1 MINIYPST
9 LDGAPLEEH
18 RTLEPMTLGAWL
30 RANVKSYRAM
40 DVAPISI
47 HVNGELIDP
56 ASWDC
61 SEFGPSDTVDI
72 YPLPKGAGVGAFLV
86 AYGGYIAAAIA
97 VLAVLLMPKPASMN
111 GGGQAQ
117 GSGLDLASAKGNQ
130 VKTNAPI
137 REIAGKRKVYPD
149 YLLPLRRYFTSPRE
163 QWVDMLLCVGK
174 GKYSIPESRIQIGD
188 TPAIS
193 LGEDVQFAI
202 YQPGADLSAEPCA
215 AWWNSCPEV
224 GATSTGTSGLQLK
237 ATFAVSPAASASSYL
252 FDGDTVTVPVGAG
265 EFPTGWAS
273 GMIARIEVT
282 YPYTVIDG
290 GAGRDIIEGDLSQ
303 LAPFAGMVIEIVGD
317 NEGMYVVE
325 SYTPGALD
333 TDPDQMTL
341 SYDGGAPVTGLLT
354 GSVQMGIGYRGLRY
368 RLLAASA
375 QSISVERMT
384 DTGATDLA
392 WPGYLPLTTTLAAI
406 TLDGSTQEGDWCGP
420 FAACPDGELTTAIE
434 WDVMFPGGLIKITS
448 KGDEREYSVTVEVQY
463 RDIEVAGEWS
473 SFVKTYSAKTLDQLG
488 FTESLALPYAMRAE
502 VRMRRIGAES
512 TSTQRQDAAQWY
524 GLRSRL
530 NGPTSYEGV
539 TVLAMRVRG
548 GNRLAA
554 QSEQL
559 VSVEATRV
567 LPVRNG
573 GAWDVESPTRDIAPW
588 IAHVARSIG
597 YTDDDLDMTELD
609 RLGEVWAARGDYF
622 DSSVDSLSTVKQC
635 LVDAMMAGFAD
646 ITIDR
651 GKIRPVRDEPRT
663 TFEHMY
669 TPQNMTEGLSRSF
682 SARKPDDY
690 DGVDVEYVDGVTW
703 QKETVKC
710 RLPGDIGQRV
720 EKIQLEGVTSRTKA
734 WRIGMRQRRS
744 QKYRRWSYQW
754 ATELDAL
761 NSRYLSFCAVGDD
774 VPGYG
779 QSAIML
785 NYDSGI
791 IESSEPF
798 DWSDEGPHVVGIRR
812 PDGTLSGPYAATQ
825 IDEYH
830 LSIDGLDFEP
840 DTSWSI
846 EPPHLLFGPLNR
858 WSYPVLI
865 TGITPNGTEGASVEA
880 MNYDV
885 RVYADDD
892 NSPA

>member
-18 RTLEPMTLGAWL
+18 RTAELMTLGAWL
-30 RANVKSYRAM
+30 RANVKNYRAM

-47 HVNGELIDP
+47 HINGELIDP
-56 ASWDC
+56 AAWDVA
-61 SEFGPSDTVDI
+61 EFGPTDTVDI
-72 YPLPKGAGVGAFLV
+72 YPLPKAAGVGAFLV

-111 GGGQAQ
+111 RGGQTQ
-117 GSGLDLASAKGNQ
+117 GNQLDLATTKGNQ

-188 TPAIS
+188 TPVIS

-215 AWWNSCPEV
+215 VWWNSCPEV

-237 ATFAVSPAASASSYL
+237 ATFAVSPEASASSYL
-252 FDGDTVTVPVGAG
+252 FDGDTVTIPSGAG
-265 EFPTGWAS
+265 EFPSGWAA

-290 GAGRDIIEGDLSQ
+290 GAGRDVIEGDLSQ
-303 LAPFAGMVIEIVGD
+303 LAPFVGMLIEIVGD

-325 SYTPGALD
+325 SYTPGALE
-333 TDPDQMTL
+333 TDPDQITL
-341 SYDGGAPVTGLLT
+341 SYDGGEPVTGLLT

-375 QSISVERMT
+375 QAISVERMT
-384 DTGATDLA
+384 DTGATDLT
-392 WPGYLPLTTTLAAI
+392 WPGYLPLTTSLASI
-406 TLDGSTQEGDWCGP
+406 VLDGSTQEGNWCGP

-434 WDVMFPGGLIKITS
+434 WDVMFPGGLIGIDK
-448 KGDEREYSVTVEVQY
+448 KGRSYPLGVTVEVQY
-463 RDIEVAGEWS
+463 RDIEEAGVWTS
-473 SFVKTYSAKTLDQLG
+473 VRKYYQATTMDQLG
-488 FTESLALPYAMRAE
+488 YTESAALPYAMRAE

-512 TSTQRQDAAQWY
+512 TSTQQQDEVQWY

-530 NGPTSYEGV
+530 DGPTSYEGV

-597 YTDDDLDMTELD
+597 YTDDDLDMAELD
-609 RLGEVWAARGDYF
+609 RLGDVWAARGDYF

-703 QKETVKC
+703 QKETVQC

-785 NYDSGI
+785 SYDNGI

-798 DWSDEGPHVVGIRR
+798 DWSAEGPHVIGIRR
-812 PDGTLSGPYAATQ
+812 PDGTLSGPYTATQ

-830 LSIDGLDFEP
+830 LSITGLDFEP
-840 DTSWSI
+840 DTSWDI

-865 TGITPNGTEGASVEA
+865 TGITPNGTESASVEA